1 MDTTEHLHIMH
12 AVHMARAECSPH
24 WIGIRNMYNRM
35 NNAAMRA
42 AVADIIAGRHQVD
55 LRQLAKVESIA
66 DFRALLCNRTAPPP
80 TERDAR
86 VDELVAEM
94 AALRLKREAREAD
107 LAAKNRANEA
117 ARRERVRS
125 DRAARAAAR
134 AAAQTREPALVQ
146 ERPRA
151 GPKRSPRAP
160 RDAAGAARDT
170 AAREAGKAA
179 AADHAKALRDRE
191 AARQAELEARA
202 EYARIGHAIQRG

>member
-55 LRQLAKVESIA
+55 LRQLAEVETIA
-66 DFRALLCNRTAPPP
+66 DFRALCKRTAPPP
-80 TERDAR
+80 AERDAR
-86 VDELVAEM
+86 VDELAAEM
-94 AALRLKREAREAD
+94 AALRLKRETREAD
-107 LAAKNRANEA
+107 LAAEGRASEA
-117 ARRERVRS
+117 ARRERIRA
-125 DRAARAAAR
+125 DRAAR
-134 AAAQTREPALVQ
+134 AAAQTREPALVK

-151 GPKRSPRAP
+151 GAKRSPRAP
-160 RDAAGAARDT
+160 RDAAGAARD
-170 AAREAGKAA
+170 AAKREASKAA
-179 AADHAKALRDRE
+179 VADHAKALRDQE

-202 EYARIGHAIQRG
+202 TRRAERFH